1 MKEVTMA
8 QKMLNNGAINY
19 LNNFWRIIK
28 MPLIN
33 CVTNLIL
40 TWSANCVVLSNTN
53 GNQTTKFEIN
63 DIKFYVSVVNL
74 STNDNSKLSQQLKL
88 DFKKLLTGTDI
99 N

>member
-1 MKEVTMA
+1 MA

-40 TWSANCVVLSNTN
+40 TWSANCVILSNTN
-53 GNQTTKFEIN
+53 GNQTT
-63 DIKFYVSVVNL
+63 
-74 STNDNSKLSQQLKL
+74 
-88 DFKKLLTGTDI
+88 
-99 N
+99 

>member
-1 MKEVTMA
+1 MKQVTMA
-8 QKMLNNGAINY
+8 QKILNNGAINY
-19 LNNFWRIIK
+19 LNNFWKIIE

-33 CVTNLIL
+33 CVINLIL
-40 TWSANCVVLSNTN
+40 TWSANCVILSNTN
-53 GNQTTKFEIN
+53 GSQTTKFEIN
-63 DIKFYVSVVNL
+63 DIKLYVSVVNL

>member
-1 MKEVTMA
+1 MKQVTMA

-19 LNNFWRIIK
+19 LNNFWRIIE

-33 CVTNLIL
+33 CVINLIL
-40 TWSANCVVLSNTN
+40 TWSANCVILSNTN